1 MEKPI
6 CPTEAAKSD
15 PSVRLIE
22 TFGYQPGQGIV
33 RAGLHV
39 ARMVASAN
47 VLGFQCSQPAIEATM
62 AEVAGSEP
70 LRCRL
75 TLGIDGDLDLTT
87 APMPE
92 RWPLANFVI
101 SDVQLNSNDQMLRH
115 KTTRRAHYDKARAAL
130 PVGAHEAVLLNER
143 GELCEGT
150 ITNIVLTTRDGEQLT
165 PALSSGCLPG
175 IYRQSLLDDR
185 GLREAVLT
193 LTDLNDARHIYL
205 INSLRGA
212 TQAVWSPECAQ
223 FARFA

>member
-6 CPTEAAKSD
+6 CPTEAVKSD
-15 PSVRLIE
+15 PSFRLIE

-193 LTDLNDARHIYL
+193 LTDLSDARHIYL

-212 TQAVWSPECAQ
+212 IQALWSPECAQ

>member
-1 MEKPI
+1 MEKQI
-6 CPTEAAKSD
+6 CSSDAVMSD
-15 PSVRLIE
+15 PSFRLIE

-33 RAGLHV
+33 RSDLHV
-39 ARMVASAN
+39 ARMVASAAE
-47 VLGFQCSQPAIEATM
+47 LGFRCSQPAIEATM
-62 AEVAGSEP
+62 TEVAGNEP

-75 TLGIDGDLDLTT
+75 TLGIDGELELTT

-92 RWPLANFVI
+92 RWHMADFVI
-101 SDVQLNSNDQMLRH
+101 SDVRLNSNDQMLRH
-115 KTTRRAHYDKARAAL
+115 KTTRRALYNKARAAL

-150 ITNIVLTTRDGEQLT
+150 ITNIMLATQDGEQLT

-175 IYRQSLLDDR
+175 VYRQSLLDDG

-193 LTDLNDARHIYL
+193 LADLSDARHIYL